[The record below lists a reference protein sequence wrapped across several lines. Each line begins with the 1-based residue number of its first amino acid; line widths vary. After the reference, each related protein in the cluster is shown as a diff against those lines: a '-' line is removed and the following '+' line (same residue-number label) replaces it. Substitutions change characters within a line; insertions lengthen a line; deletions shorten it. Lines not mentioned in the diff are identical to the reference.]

1 MKINEIVFQGAFD
14 VRAPVKLA
22 FDHGVQSLELPEQL
36 TLDDAHS
43 IFVALFY
50 PERLTDEAR
59 QRVEM
64 GRGIKM
70 AASFSDD
77 SNRYR
82 VLRREGD
89 DSLLLQMFDSGRFKD
104 VVGGTKIGKVLTKN
118 LGFPDYSV
126 FRALNLWRY
135 DEPLPHGSGD
145 DGGDMVRLDPSQRG
159 LVQKYKAALDVE
171 QNEDDIKSIE
181 GRIEEA
187 KKKLGESVKLEEKL
201 VAARAKLEQI
211 EVTALSED
219 DLDLLRQR
227 DDRLETLAL
236 QLQRLSREEEETS
249 FRVDEAL
256 PDGPQKNPFFI
267 AGVIVVLAATGA
279 SIANMDTMRPIAC
292 ANVLGL
298 ALVAWSVLRYYTD
311 MERVGIHLV
320 KLDSI
325 KRRINQVRDEQI
337 SYKDKL
343 NHLLVH
349 AGVENEAELIER
361 DEKSTK
367 LRAIIEKMEAALDR
381 ERQRPDYLHAR
392 KELAEYELQLDGL
405 REIGESLPPSMLT
418 SYQLETDLK
427 GLGIDPSRALE
438 LLEEA
443 QDDAGGS
450 PEGDGLDDFGR
461 LSEIASRAGQLAGGA
476 LHPPTLRMWAKICG
490 HVLGSRFKEVDLVD
504 GELRIAS
511 LTDEQLAMW
520 RRSRAQEADAVAAAL
535 ALALLINIPSRYGR
549 VSFLVTTDPAS
560 RLGSDYARKLREVLK
575 SAAKKT
581 QIVLLEV

>member
-50 PERLTDEAR
+50 PDHLSDEAR
-59 QRVEM
+59 QRVEL

-77 SNRYR
+77 TNRYR

-104 VVGGTKIGKVLTKN
+104 VAGGPKIGRVLTKN
-118 LGFPDYSV
+118 LGFPDYAV

-135 DEPLPHGSGD
+135 DEPLPS
-145 DGGDMVRLDPSQRG
+145 GGDAGEITRLDPSQRA
-159 LVQKYKAALDVE
+159 LVEKYKAALDVE
-171 QNEDDIKSIE
+171 RNEDEVKSAE

-187 KKKLGESVKLEEKL
+187 RKKLGESVKLEEKL
-201 VAARAKLEQI
+201 AAARAKLEQI
-211 EVTALSED
+211 DVTALSED
-219 DLDLLRQR
+219 DLELLRQR

-236 QLQRLSREEEETS
+236 QLQRLSKEEEETS
-249 FRVDEAL
+249 FRVDESL
-256 PDGPQKNPFFI
+256 PDGPQKNPLFI
-267 AGVIVVLAATGA
+267 AGVLIVLAATGT
-279 SIANMDTMRPIAC
+279 SIANMETMRAVAC

-298 ALVAWSVLRYYTD
+298 AFVAWSVLRYYTD

-337 SYKDKL
+337 SYKDRL

-349 AGVENEAELIER
+349 AGAQNEAELIER

-367 LRAIIEKMEAALDR
+367 LRAIIAKMEAALER
-381 ERQRPDYLHAR
+381 ERQRPDYLQAR
-392 KELAEYELQLDGL
+392 EELAEYELRLEEL
-405 REIGESLPPSMLT
+405 REIGDSLPPSMLT

-427 GLGIDPSRALE
+427 GLGIDPARALE
-438 LLEEA
+438 MLEESRA
-443 QDDAGGS
+443 DGAGDD
-450 PEGDGLDDFGR
+450 EGDGLDDFGR

-490 HVLGSRFKEVDLVD
+490 HVLGSRFKGVDLVD
-504 GELRIAS
+504 GQLRIDS
-511 LTDEQLAMW
+511 LTDDQLAMW

-535 ALALLINIPSRYGR
+535 ALALLINMPSRYGR
-549 VSFLVTTDPAS
+549 VSFLVTTDPAA

>member
-22 FDHGVQSLELPEQL
+22 FDHGVQSLDLPEQL
-36 TLDDAHS
+36 TIDDAHS

-135 DEPLPHGSGD
+135 DEPLP
-145 DGGDMVRLDPSQRG
+145 DGGAESGELLRLDPGQRN
-159 LVQKYKAALDVE
+159 LVEKYKAALDIE
-171 QNEDDIKSIE
+171 KNEDDVKSIE

-187 KKKLGESVKLEEKL
+187 RKKLGESVKLEEKL

-211 EVTALSED
+211 DVTALSED

-236 QLQRLSREEEETS
+236 QLQRLSKEEEETS
-249 FRVDEAL
+249 FRVDESL
-256 PDGPQKNPFFI
+256 PDGPQKNPLFI
-267 AGVIVVLAATGA
+267 AGIIIVLAATGT
-279 SIANMDTMRPIAC
+279 SIANMETMRAVAC

-298 ALVAWSVLRYYTD
+298 AFVAWSVLRYYTD

-337 SYKDKL
+337 SYKDRL

-367 LRAIIEKMEAALDR
+367 LRAIIEKMEAALER
-381 ERQRPDYLHAR
+381 ERQRPDYLQAR
-392 KELAEYELQLDGL
+392 KELAEFELRLEEL
-405 REIGESLPPSMLT
+405 REIGDNLPPSMLT

-427 GLGIDPSRALE
+427 GLGVDPARALE
-438 LLEEA
+438 LLEES
-443 QDDAGGS
+443 QDDGPGDS
-450 PEGDGLDDFGR
+450 EGDGLDDFGR
-461 LSEIASRAGQLAGGA
+461 LSEIASRAGQLAGGT
-476 LHPPTLRMWAKICG
+476 LHPPTQRMWAKICG

-504 GELRIAS
+504 GQLRIAS
-511 LTDEQLAMW
+511 LTDDQLAMW

-535 ALALLINIPSRYGR
+535 ALSLLINMPSRYGR

-581 QIVLLEV
+581 QIVLLEG